1 VEEKMMEQHLL
12 GTLGALKRKP
22 EELPPLTLAYIGDA
36 VQELYVRHHLVAS
49 GEVKPQKLQE
59 VAVRYVSAA
68 AQAHAIQTIM
78 DELTEEEVAIYKRG
92 RNAKTSSPSRRANVG
107 QYRQGTG
114 LETLLGY
121 LYLMG
126 QAERLQEIMELLI
139 KLGPLEKERNN

>member
-12 GTLGALKRKP
+12 GTLGALKRNP
-22 EELPPLTLAYIGDA
+22 NELPPLTLAYIGDA

-49 GEVKPQKLQE
+49 GEVRPQKLQQL
-59 VAVRYVSAA
+59 AIRYVSAA

-78 DELTEEEVAIYKRG
+78 DQLTEDEISVYKRG
-92 RNAKTSSPSRRANVG
+92 RNAKTTSISRRADVG
-107 QYRQGTG
+107 EYRQGTG

-126 QAERLQEIMELLI
+126 QADRLQEIMKMLI
-139 KLGPLEKERNN
+139 ELGPLEKELV